1 MPYVLKAP
9 ADDSPLDIAA
19 LAGWLDAADRT
30 PEHIRRTIEGSLS
43 WERQMQ
49 KVMTEMKTL
58 TP

>member
-19 LAGWLDAADRT
+19 LLDWLDAADRT
-30 PEHIRRTIEGSLS
+30 PEHIRKTIEGSLS